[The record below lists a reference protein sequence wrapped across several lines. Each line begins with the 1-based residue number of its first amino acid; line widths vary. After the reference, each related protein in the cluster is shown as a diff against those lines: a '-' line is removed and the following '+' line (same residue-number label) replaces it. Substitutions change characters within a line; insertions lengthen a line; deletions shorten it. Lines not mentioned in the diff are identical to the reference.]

1 MKTIKELEAMFAED
15 VASVL
20 EYVAPVIKEV
30 EVVGETLRKG
40 NISDP
45 LKVNELLQT
54 TTGLFAFLH
63 PVAAIAKTERLCRG
77 EMAYADLR
85 ATTEA
90 EGKKFVATVA
100 TQEANLSV
108 QDYRRVRNILDSYV
122 EICNKIIMSTQSAL
136 KDITAHYVRLRI
148 KYLNEAYKK
157 EMKRKK

>member
-20 EYVAPVIKEV
+20 DYVADAIKEV
-30 EVVGETLRKG
+30 EEVGQTMRKA
-40 NISDP
+40 NITDP
-45 LKVNELLQT
+45 LTLNNILQQS
-54 TTGLFAFLH
+54 TGLFAFLH

-77 EMAYADLR
+77 EVEYAALKT
-85 ATTEA
+85 TTEN

-100 TQEANLSV
+100 TQEANLAV

-136 KDITAHYVRLRI
+136 KDLREE
-148 KYLNEAYKK
+148 KNQAT
-157 EMKRKK
+157 RTNV

>member
-30 EVVGETLRKG
+30 EEVGETLRKG

-45 LKVNELLQT
+45 LIINELLQR

-63 PVAAIAKTERLCRG
+63 PIAAVA
-77 EMAYADLR
+77 MR
-85 ATTEA
+85 ATTES
-90 EGKKFVATVA
+90 EGQQFVATVA
-100 TQEANLSV
+100 TQEANLAV
-108 QDYRRVRNILDSYV
+108 QDYRRIRNILDSYV

-136 KDITAHYVRLRI
+136 KDLREE
-148 KYLNEAYKK
+148 KNQAG
-157 EMKRKK
+157 RT